1 MSILWECHERH
12 GAHVN
17 APPVTREETP
27 ETPPEPMPE
36 GDPGWIEVHAE
47 VLDRAHAELRSLH
60 LEKSSTY
67 GTGDERFANY
77 MAVSKRNKKP
87 PEYYIA
93 ERMIEKLERAM
104 NQIDGGDSAGVKEWP
119 DLSSLAICAEALR
132 RRA

>member
-1 MSILWECHERH
+1 MSSIVWDCGEKH

-27 ETPPEPMPE
+27 ETPPEPMEGDPA

-47 VLDRAHAELRSLH
+47 LRVLH

-67 GTGDERFANY
+67 GVDAEKFANY
-77 MAVSKRNKKP
+77 IAVAETTGDP
-87 PEYYIA
+87 PELYIA
-93 ERMIEKLERAM
+93 ERCIEKLTRTV
-104 NQIDGGDSAGVKEWP
+104 NQIRAGDSRGVKEWP

>member
-36 GDPGWIEVHAE
+36 GDPGWVEVHG
-47 VLDRAHAELRSLH
+47 ELLALH

-67 GTGDERFANY
+67 GVDAEKFANY
-77 MAVSKRNKKP
+77 IAVAETTGEP
-87 PEYYIA
+87 PELYIA
-93 ERMIEKLERAM
+93 ERCIEKLTRAV
-104 NQIDGGDSAGVKEWP
+104 NQIRAGDAKGVKEWP